1 MNTVT
6 KYQNTQLAGPRDYT
20 GSQLSLIKRTVAKD
34 CDNDEFDLFMEVCR
48 RAGFDP
54 FRKQVYAFVF
64 SKDDPKKR
72 QLAIVTGIDGY
83 RVVAARNR
91 DYRPDNEPPRI
102 TYDEAAKNPEINPLG
117 IVKAEVS
124 AYRFAEG
131 EWHKLSAEA
140 YWDEFAPIEE
150 EYDWVDTGEVWQD
163 SGNSKKKKVP
173 TGKVK
178 LGKESW
184 RKMARVMISKCAEA
198 QALRKGWPEELSGV
212 YTEEEMEQAFA
223 ADRTASQAVEI
234 AEQERREAL
243 VHAKDAVPLQWKAG
257 EDIVYEPAGGLA
269 DRIMEH
275 IGKIAHPTELTKWN
289 EINRVGL
296 QQFWSAAPGDAL
308 EVKKAIEARQAELD
322 TPTRDTPTR
331 DTPNTGFGAG

>member
-1 MNTVT
+1 MNTVV
-6 KYQNTQLAGPRDYT
+6 KYQNNLPARDYT
-20 GSQLSLIKRTVAKD
+20 GAQLSLIKRTVAKD
-34 CDNDEFDLFMEVCR
+34 CNNDEFDLFMEVCR

-64 SKDDPKKR
+64 SKDNPEKR

-91 DYRPDNEPPRI
+91 DYRPDDKTPRI
-102 TYDEAAKNPEINPLG
+102 TYDEALKDQDTNPLG

-131 EWHKLSAEA
+131 EWHEFPAEA

-150 EYDWVDTGEVWQD
+150 EFDWVDTGEVWKD
-163 SGNSKKKKVP
+163 SGKPKKKKMP
-173 TGKVK
+173 TGKSK
-178 LGKESW
+178 LGKDSW

-212 YTEEEMEQAFA
+212 YAEEEMEQAFA

-234 AEQERREAL
+234 ADQERRELL
-243 VHAKDAVPLQWKAG
+243 VHARDAVPIQWNAG
-257 EDIVYEPAGGLA
+257 GDIEFEIAGGLA
-269 DRIMEH
+269 DKIFEH
-275 IGKIAHPTELTKWN
+275 IGKVTHPIELSKWR

-296 QQFWSAAPGDAL
+296 QQFWVANPSDAL
-308 EVKKAIEARQAELD
+308 EVKKAIEARQADLD
-322 TPTRDTPTR
+322 KLADQQTMLD
-331 DTPNTGFGAG
+331 GG

>member
-1 MNTVT
+1 MNTVA
-6 KYQNTQLAGPRDYT
+6 KYQPALPTTPRDYT

-34 CDNDEFDLFMEVCR
+34 CNNDEFDLFMEVCR

-64 SKDDPKKR
+64 SKDKPDKR

-91 DYRPDNEPPRI
+91 DYRPDEKPARI
-102 TYDEAAKNPEINPLG
+102 TYDEALKNPDTNPLG
-117 IVKAEVS
+117 IEKAVVS

-131 EWHKLSAEA
+131 GWHELSAEA

-163 SGNSKKKKVP
+163 SGKPKKTKRP
-173 TGKVK
+173 TGKAK
-178 LGKESW
+178 LAKDSW

-198 QALRKGWPEELSGV
+198 QALRKGWPEELSGI
-212 YTEEEMEQAFA
+212 YTDDEMEQAFA
-223 ADRTASQAVEI
+223 SDRTASQTVEI
-234 AEQERREAL
+234 ADQERREAL

-257 EDIVYEPAGGLA
+257 EDIVYETAGGLA
-269 DRIMEH
+269 DKILEH
-275 IGKIAHPTELTKWN
+275 IGTITHPMELTKWN
-289 EINRVGL
+289 DINRVGL
-296 QQFWSAAPGDAL
+296 QQFWSAAPSDAL

-322 TPTRDTPTR
+322 RAAGQQTPLD
-331 DTPNTGFGAG
+331 GG